1 MKHDSRKHWFHK
13 WLHVTPRPRRGRFR
27 PGLEC
32 LEGRCVPAV
41 FLVTNTLDA
50 GPGSLRQAILDS
62 NATPG
67 PNTIDFAI
75 PGTGVHTIAVGSTTG
90 MPLPAIT
97 NPVLIDGYSQPGT
110 NPNSLTVGDNAVLL
124 IQLDG
129 SLLSGGDGL
138 DVFSGGVTIEGLV
151 IDHFP
156 NTGIVVSGVSGDVIA
171 GNFVGIDP
179 TGTTA
184 AGNNWSGISLINGAS
199 GNTIGGTTAAARN
212 VSSGNGNNGVGLYGA
227 GA

>member
-1 MKHDSRKHWFHK
+1 MKHDSLKHWLRK

-62 NATPG
+62 NATAG

-75 PGTGVHTIAVGSTTG
+75 PGGGVQKILVGSMTG

-97 NPVLIDGYSQPGT
+97 NAVTIDGYSQPGT
-110 NPNSLTVGDNAVLL
+110 SPNSLTQGDNAVLL

-129 SLLSGGDGL
+129 SSLSGRDGL
-138 DVFSGGVTIEGLV
+138 DVFSGGVTIVGLV
-151 IDHFP
+151 IDHFA
-156 NTGIVVSGVSGDVIA
+156 NTGILVSGVSGA
-171 GNFVGIDP
+171 E
-179 TGTTA
+179 
-184 AGNNWSGISLINGAS
+184 
-199 GNTIGGTTAAARN
+199 
-212 VSSGNGNNGVGLYGA
+212 
-227 GA
+227 